1 MLKKETFEI
10 KKQEDPI
17 LKAKELLGVNED
29 FIKLELVSEK
39 KGILGFGSSQTYE
52 AIINQSLVLLG
63 KNFLEKL
70 LIDLGLEVKM
80 EFRTLNDG
88 KHLVYNVET
97 NDNAL
102 IIGKRGIGLDGLQN
116 ILKAFLNQFTKEK
129 LIVNLDIGSYHQKR
143 IRSLEITATKT
154 AKDVIK
160 TKQEIALSNLN
171 SFERRIIHTKL
182 SEWRDVETYSEG
194 TGEERK
200 LIVKFKEN
208 K

>member
-17 LKAKELLGVNED
+17 LKAKELLGGNEE
-29 FIKLELVSEK
+29 FIKIELVGEK

-52 AIINQSLVLLG
+52 ATINQSLVLLG

-70 LIDLGLEVKM
+70 LFDLGLEVKM
-80 EFRTLNDG
+80 EFRTLDEG

-97 NDNAL
+97 SDNAL
-102 IIGKRGIGLDGLQN
+102 IIGKRGVGLDGLQN

-154 AKDVIK
+154 AKDVIR

-171 SFERRIIHTKL
+171 SFERRVIHTKL

-194 TGEERK
+194 AGEERK